1 MIKKY
6 ILLLCA
12 FFLCFGSLHAHAVFS
27 REDYYAMGIAALEEM
42 TAEQLEQAVNAFE
55 KAGNT
60 GEAKNYMRYAQSL
73 QEIFLMDEGIEQDL
87 EMTVYRLEALALKE
101 SFASKLSEDGFPSC
115 EELIAY
121 IGARQQESAGDY
133 AAAWHTYADIED
145 VLDAFDRK
153 LAITRDTYE
162 QGKAAYESGDYEK
175 AMEALADLNWR
186 DSEDLYLE
194 AVDILG
200 LTIYPEPVWETASE
214 PGPAEKD
221 ASADVEEEWD
231 AAFNFEPEATADPAA
246 EPTPVPQSKNVG
258 EGVYASITPEP
269 DPTIKPGSGGIAG
282 STAKPSDSGRNPS
295 GQPQDNN
302 DGGSSNPLAPGVTSA
317 PTDTG
322 RQPDPQ
328 LDEIILPDFD

>member
-42 TAEQLEQAVNAFE
+42 TAEQMEQAVNAFE

-73 QEIFLMDEGIEQDL
+73 QEIFLMDEGIDQDL
-87 EMTVYRLEALALKE
+87 EMTVYRLESLALKE

-121 IGARQQESAGDY
+121 IGARQQESAGEY
-133 AAAWHTYADIED
+133 AAAWHAYAGIED

-153 LAITRDTYE
+153 LAITRDAYD

-175 AMEALADLNWR
+175 AMGALTGLNWR
-186 DSEDLYLE
+186 DSGEMCRE
-194 AVDILG
+194 AADILG
-200 LTIYPEPVWETASE
+200 LAADPELGSV
-214 PGPAEKD
+214 EKV
-221 ASADVEEEWD
+221 ASAAVEEEW
-231 AAFNFEPEATADPAA
+231 AAGFNLEPQTTAAPAV
-246 EPTPVPQSKNVG
+246 EPTSVPRSKNVG

-269 DPTIKPGSGGIAG
+269 EPTVKPGSSGTAG
-282 STAKPSDSGRNPS
+282 LTAKPSDSGRNPS
-295 GQPQDNN
+295 GKPRDNN

-317 PTDTG
+317 PADTG

-328 LDEIILPDFD
+328 LDEIILPWSFSENGGS